1 MNCPNCKKPIGG
13 YVELGSVEYSRVS
26 KGCCPHCGRPMPT
39 GYRVGLENADQRVQQ
54 PTYLSQEEYKKKTA
68 NSTLY
73 GCMMTVGGLLAG
85 MSFIVGKAIVRP
97 WPRYIGGILY
107 IIFVILFA
115 CKFYFAA
122 KVQEGY
128 YDAVTGRWKY
138 DAAFITGK
146 GWLIASLLA
155 DALMIYIS
163 MGKHPVVRT
172 FHTICL
178 AVCGLLLL
186 LTILIRRKRG

>member
-1 MNCPNCKKPIGG
+1 MNCPYCNKPIGG

-26 KGCCPHCGRPMPT
+26 KGCCPHCGRPMPA
-39 GYRVGLENADQRVQQ
+39 GYRVNLGNADQRVQQ
-54 PTYLSQEEYKKKTA
+54 PTYLSQEEFKKRTA

-85 MSFIVGKAIVRP
+85 ISFIIGNAIVRP
-97 WPRYIGGILY
+97 WPRYTVGILY

-115 CKFYFAA
+115 CKFYIAA
-122 KVQEGY
+122 KVQMGY
-128 YDAVTGRWKY
+128 YDAAFANGR
-138 DAAFITGK
+138 

-163 MGKHPVVRT
+163 MPKYPPVRR
-172 FHTICL
+172 FQMICL
-178 AVCGLLLL
+178 AICGLLLL
-186 LTILIRRKRG
+186 LAILIRRKRG

>member
-1 MNCPNCKKPIGG
+1 MNCPYCNKSIGG

-26 KGCCPHCGRPMPT
+26 KGCCPHCGRPMPD
-39 GYRVGLENADQRVQQ
+39 GYRVGFPDQRTQQ
-54 PTYLSQEEYKKKTA
+54 PTYLSQEEYKEKTA

-85 MSFIVGKAIVRP
+85 ISFVIGNAIVRP
-97 WPRYIGGILY
+97 WLRYTVGILY
-107 IIFVILFA
+107 IVIAILFA
-115 CKFYFAA
+115 GNFYFAA

-128 YDAVTGRWKY
+128 YDAGTGRWKY
-138 DAAFITGK
+138 DAALANGK

-163 MGKHPVVRT
+163 MPKYPPVRR
-172 FHTICL
+172 FQIICL
-178 AVCGLLLL
+178 AVCGLFLL